1 MHRILKK
8 QQMYSSDVPG
18 DASIEEIILQLYG
31 PIELLRQ
38 HVVLTQLLSEYNISY
53 DSKI

>member
-1 MHRILKK
+1 
-8 QQMYSSDVPG
+8 MYSSDVPG
-18 DASIEEIILQLYG
+18 DASIDEIILQLYG

-38 HVVLTQLLSEYNISY
+38 QIVLTELLTKCGISY